1 MKDIKIIVAT
11 HKKYR
16 MPSDSMYI
24 PVHVGREGKN
34 DIGYQGDNTGEN
46 ISLKNPYYCELTGLY
61 WAWKNLDCEYLG
73 LSHYR
78 RHFSNG
84 KKNKDKFLMII
95 DQNKVNDLLDKTD
108 IIVPKERKYYIE
120 SIYSHYTHT
129 HYEKDLQETRNII
142 KRKYPDYLSIFDN
155 RMKMTH
161 AHMFNMFIMKKEL
174 ADQYCEFLFDVL
186 FELENSLDISDY
198 DSFQARLYG
207 RISELLFDVWLDKN
221 NLSYKEVPVIHMEKI
236 NWLKKGICFLKAK
249 FIGEKYKGSF

>member
-34 DIGYQGDNTGEN
+34 DIGYQGDNIGEN
-46 ISLKNPYYCELTGLY
+46 ISLKNPYFCELTGLY

-84 KKNKDKFLMII
+84 KKNEDKFSMII
-95 DQNKVNDLLDKTD
+95 DQNRVNDLLDKTD

-120 SIYSHYTHT
+120 SIYSHYIHT